1 MKNEKQK
8 FTLAETA
15 TIALLALV
23 ITPVIYGGLLA
34 VGTLASD
41 VGDNISRRRAY
52 RKKIKKGLKDGTIGK
67 IGNKYYD
74 ISDVCVDF
82 SENAERATYT
92 ISVEK

>member
-52 RKKIKKGLKDGTIGK
+52 RKK
-67 IGNKYYD
+67 
-74 ISDVCVDF
+74 
-82 SENAERATYT
+82 
-92 ISVEK
+92 